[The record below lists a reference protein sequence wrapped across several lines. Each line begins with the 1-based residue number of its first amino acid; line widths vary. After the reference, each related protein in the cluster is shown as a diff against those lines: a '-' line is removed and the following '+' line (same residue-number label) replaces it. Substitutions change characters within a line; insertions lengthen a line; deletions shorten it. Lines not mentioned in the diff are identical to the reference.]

1 MSANTIKLS
10 GIGGDIYIAPQ
21 GNTTYKDKLELF
33 GYGYLDWGRVVNQ
46 SLVTLYDMIDT
57 IQDSGTS
64 EFTFQLEA
72 YEKDQDN
79 KRTDEFNIWKTEFK
93 KLLGTMVDDYT
104 NTVNETVRTFKEEQT
119 NLLTQFKDSTSQ
131 EIQEINDKILEINEG
146 FDVAVKTIVNSMMEA
161 TLKTVNSL
169 KTDITQA
176 INDLKDAKSS
186 MDDAINKMENTV
198 STFKKG
204 FEDSFE
210 KFKEDTT
217 KALEENKNY
226 IIEYIN
232 GKIKSMLSITNNLDS
247 RLMNIELIA
256 DTLSP
261 LSLGEAIRNQVNQL
275 ASALL
280 NNYLTD
286 FINKMTRL
294 EQIVNNLNDN
304 IDNIIDD
311 ALVLKLKPIETKIT
325 SISLTLSQHSTAITN
340 LTTIYTQLKTW
351 QDFFEGKIN
360 ASYKDKEN
368 FWNML
373 EKNFFSSAEALNI
386 LESIEIRNRLKFKTI
401 LEKVIEQNDKN
412 TTNLING
419 FHEKITSILNG
430 LSSTEFNELSLIK
443 NFSVFETIKTQQ
455 NTSLNLVLG
464 DIDNDQVSITEF
476 SINPDAENLKLAFK
490 LPVSF
495 VNNGTNFDIEISRLS
510 STDSVLKT
518 YTQEVRIVNDHVWIT
533 PNSNLFFGYPP
544 SHFKVSK
551 MDIVWYSKRFNCSN
565 VIQINELILD
575 INDKISIKVTNT
587 SGTEITRV
595 IKINDVYDLSDYSA
609 EIDNNIKKY
618 LYNVNEDLTPATT
631 SILNAP
637 VQPTINYAN
646 INTKILIPINKIVTT
661 QTDTK
666 ELCIKIGLPN
676 GATLT
681 NISFNDGFANQTK
694 TFSNEAKFPLS
705 KMEYDSRSLSTK
717 NNYYLDICSTGVI
730 YFPINTSAKTVKTII
745 TYVIS
750 GTTKTETVTTAGA
763 GAGIDLGNF
772 ELKYD
777 SVNDDLDLSY
787 QGTTKFSFNKDGE
800 FTAVANVWAY
810 SDKTLK
816 ENIEI
821 FERDI
826 DLNKIETYLFNYI
839 GNEQINIGFMAQDI
853 QEQLPE
859 LVALDKDQKLKLN
872 YDGMIAVMFSLLKK
886 SKAKEKELE
895 ERLLKIENLLNL

>member
-104 NTVNETVRTFKEEQT
+104 NTINETVRTFKEEQT

-146 FDVAVKTIVNSMMEA
+146 FDVAVKTIVDSMMEA

-311 ALVLKLKPIETKIT
+311 ALVLKLKPIETTLT
-325 SISLTLSQHSTAITN
+325 SISTTVTSHSTAISN

-351 QDFFEGKIN
+351 QDFFEGKIS

-368 FWNML
+368 FWNQL
-373 EKNFFSSAEALNI
+373 EKMFFNASEAINI
-386 LESIEIRNRLKFKTI
+386 LGSIEIRNRMKFKFI
-401 LEKVIEQNDKN
+401 LEKIIEQNDKN

-419 FHEKITSILNG
+419 FQEKMVSLISG
-430 LSSTEFNELSLIK
+430 LGTTEFNELSLIK
-443 NFSVFETIKTQQ
+443 DYTQFNVIKTDQ
-455 NTSLNLVLG
+455 NSSLNLVLN
-464 DIDNDQVSITEF
+464 DVDNDKISFTEF
-476 SINPDAENLKLAFK
+476 SINPDAENVKLAFRLPAKFITGSTK
-490 LPVSF
+490 L
-495 VNNGTNFDIEISRLS
+495 DIEIFRLS
-510 STDSVLKT
+510 STGTVLNR
-518 YTQEVRIVNDHVWIT
+518 YPQEVFIVNDFTGIPAAT
-533 PNSNLFFGYPP
+533 AKYFGYPP
-544 SHFKVSK
+544 DHIQTSK
-551 MDIVWYSKRFNCSN
+551 MDLVWYSSRYNCSN
-565 VIQINELILD
+565 VIQINEVITD
-575 INDKISIKVTNT
+575 INDQYSIKVRNQL
-587 SGTEITRV
+587 SQEIERTFKV
-595 IKINDVYDLSDYSA
+595 NKVYDLSDYDR
-609 EIDNNIKKY
+609 EIDDNIKTY
-618 LYNVNEDLTPATT
+618 LYNLDENFSTPVVNILSTPTLPVT
-631 SILNAP
+631 NYDTVNA
-637 VQPTINYAN
+637 
-646 INTKILIPINKIVTT
+646 KIMIPLSKISFRADGSKEFLIKV
-661 QTDTK
+661 K
-666 ELCIKIGLPN
+666 LPN

-681 NISFNDGFANQTK
+681 KIEFNDGFGTTTK
-694 TFSNEAKFPLS
+694 TFTNHDKFPLS
-705 KMEYDSRSLSTK
+705 LAEYTSRNLHTTE
-717 NNYYLDICSTGVI
+717 NYYKDICSTGALDYSI
-730 YFPINTSAKTVKTII
+730 HIDSKKVKGTI

-750 GTTKTETVTTAGA
+750 GVTKTLDFTSSGTGSSSTIFVEKDIVKSTYHEIDTTIDFGVIDARKIYVDVKVKDTVVGSDTENMWIDGNNLCSIAVRDNRYIRIYNEYET
-763 GAGIDLGNF
+763 
-772 ELKYD
+772 
-777 SVNDDLDLSY
+777 DLS
-787 QGTTKFSFNKDGE
+787 F
-800 FTAVANVWAY
+800 
-810 SDKTLK
+810 
-816 ENIEI
+816 
-821 FERDI
+821 
-826 DLNKIETYLFNYI
+826 YI
-839 GNEQINIGFMAQDI
+839 
-853 QEQLPE
+853 
-859 LVALDKDQKLKLN
+859 ALTD
-872 YDGMIAVMFSLLKK
+872 
-886 SKAKEKELE
+886 
-895 ERLLKIENLLNL
+895 R